1 MSKNLRFC
9 FRVDKSVGLA
19 EDEFGNPSDCYI
31 CLKAKNVRTYEV
43 ERKKYKTLQETF
55 RKMAAEQL
63 QCNESLLT
71 PITLN
76 EYLDE
81 TGSED

>member
-1 MSKNLRFC
+1 MNKNLRFC

-19 EDEFGNPSDCYI
+19 EDEFGNQSDFYI
-31 CLKAKNVRTYEV
+31 CLKAKKEKTYTV
-43 ERKKYKTLQETF
+43 KRKEYKTLQESF
-55 RKMAAEQL
+55 RNIAASEL
-63 QCNESLLT
+63 KCDVSKLI

>member
-9 FRVDKSVGLA
+9 FRVDKSVGLLK
-19 EDEFGNPSDCYI
+19 DEFGNPTEFYM
-31 CLKAKNVRTYEV
+31 CLKAKNVKTYTV
-43 ERKKYKTLQETF
+43 ERELYKTMQEGF
-55 RKMAAEQL
+55 RKMAADQL
-63 QCNESLLT
+63 KCDEKLLT
-71 PITLN
+71 PVTLN

>member
-1 MSKNLRFC
+1 MNKNLRFC

-19 EDEFGNPSDCYI
+19 EDEFGNPSDFYI
-31 CLKAKNVRTYEV
+31 CLKAKNVKTYTV
-43 ERKKYKTLQETF
+43 KRKEYKTLQESF
-55 RKMAAEQL
+55 RNIAASEL
-63 QCNESLLT
+63 KCDVSKLI